1 MIIKIFNKLLYLNI
15 YIIFKKNI
23 FRKKI
28 SIVIYK
34 NFYKFK
40 IILTI
45 NLIVF

>member
-1 MIIKIFNKLLYLNI
+1 MYNKFLIFNI
-15 YIIFKKNI
+15 NI